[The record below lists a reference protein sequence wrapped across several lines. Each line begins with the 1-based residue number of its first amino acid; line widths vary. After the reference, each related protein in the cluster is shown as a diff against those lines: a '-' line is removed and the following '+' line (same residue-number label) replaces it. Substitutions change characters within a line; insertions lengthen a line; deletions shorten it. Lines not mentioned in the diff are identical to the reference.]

1 MKSNLTKRVIVALF
15 GIPVILF
22 LAIAGKGP
30 FLFFA
35 LFIGIT
41 SFAEFAGMLKRRK
54 YYPNVILGSIAIIA
68 LIFNA
73 YFYFVEFEILAFL
86 IVAVALM
93 WEMFRNKESAVANI
107 GATLT
112 GIFYIG
118 MFSSALVAIREF
130 YSDSFFLYDNGGY
143 LIIGIL
149 ASIWVCDS
157 AAYFIGTALGK
168 HKIFPRISPNKSW
181 EGSIAGLVFAVATM
195 VVFKFLL
202 LDVLTLK
209 DGVII
214 GLIIGVFGQIGDF
227 AESMLKRDSGVK
239 DSSSVIPGH
248 GGIFDRFDSLIYSAP
263 LVYIYL
269 YYWTTF

>member
-1 MKSNLTKRVIVALF
+1 
-15 GIPVILF
+15 
-22 LAIAGKGP
+22 
-30 FLFFA
+30 
-35 LFIGIT
+35 
-41 SFAEFAGMLKRRK
+41 MLKRRK
-54 YYPNVILGSIAIIA
+54 YYPNVILGTIAIIA

-118 MFSSALVAIREF
+118 LFSSALVAIREF

-181 EGSIAGLVFAVATM
+181 EGSIAGLVFAIATM
-195 VVFKFLL
+195 IVFKFLL

-239 DSSSVIPGH
+239 DSSSIIPGH